1 MENLKAKELRIGNYV
16 EYRIEDELDSRKEW
30 WEVTVIDSDD
40 INWLEKESPESTDY
54 RPIPITEEWLLNF
67 GFKKLVN
74 NFSFLENSI
83 YSIEKEKK
91 DWQVYY
97 SSNDRMLNIKYIHQ
111 LQNLFYCLC
120 GEELTFSDAV

>member
-67 GFKKLVN
+67 GFKKLGN

-97 SSNDRMLNIKYIHQ
+97 SSNDRMLNIK
-111 LQNLFYCLC
+111 
-120 GEELTFSDAV
+120 